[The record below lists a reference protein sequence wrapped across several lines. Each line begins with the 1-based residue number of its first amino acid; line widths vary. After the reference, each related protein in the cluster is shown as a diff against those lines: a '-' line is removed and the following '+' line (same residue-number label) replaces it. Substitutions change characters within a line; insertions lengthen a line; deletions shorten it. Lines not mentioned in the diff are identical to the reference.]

1 MTEQMYENKKQ
12 ARVGCVRNEWKE
24 LLKWYAPA
32 LVKTDAP
39 MKTALTDSKDSVK
52 AHKENSTHEN

>member
-1 MTEQMYENKKQ
+1 MTEQMHENKKQ
-12 ARVGCVRNEWKE
+12 ARVACVRNEWKE

-39 MKTALTDSKDSVK
+39 
-52 AHKENSTHEN
+52 HENAFNRQQRQCEGA